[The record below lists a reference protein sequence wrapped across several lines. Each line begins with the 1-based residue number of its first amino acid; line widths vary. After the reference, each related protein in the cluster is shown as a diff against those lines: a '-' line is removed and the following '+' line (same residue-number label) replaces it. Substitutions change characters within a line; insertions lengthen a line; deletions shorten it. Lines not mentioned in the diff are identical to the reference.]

1 LRGAITAAIRWSDEE
16 WARVFVRFGPQ
27 VPGTEE
33 LARRIRN
40 PELDVR
46 GMELFRS
53 FNVLDQLPHICCP
66 TLVCVG
72 ELDPV
77 TPVATAREIADAL
90 LDGIVRFEVNH
101 LTNDSSFRR

>member
-1 LRGAITAAIRWSDEE
+1 MGRSGSLEL
-16 WARVFVRFGPQ
+16 GPQ
-27 VPGTEE
+27 VTGTEE

-72 ELDPV
+72 R
-77 TPVATAREIADAL
+77 ARSRHPS
-90 LDGIVRFEVNH
+90 G
-101 LTNDSSFRR
+101 RRPRDRRRASRWNCSLRLERRP